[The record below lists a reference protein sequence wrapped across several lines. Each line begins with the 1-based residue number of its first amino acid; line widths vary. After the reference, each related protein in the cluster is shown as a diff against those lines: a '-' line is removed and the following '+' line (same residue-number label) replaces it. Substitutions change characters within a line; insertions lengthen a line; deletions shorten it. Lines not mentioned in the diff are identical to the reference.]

1 MHRSCRTFVAAVAL
15 ACFALG
21 AGSASACDALKGT
34 TGWDSLF
41 KTYGDPFFGGSWS
54 NSRGGSAF
62 IQRNLTKPAS
72 ITGFYMR
79 IAGSDVTADGSRI
92 LVRAK
97 RTSDGVW
104 QPLMD
109 VRDIVIGRDFSG
121 GATPRR
127 MGPITVTFPEVEVSS
142 IRIDMVGNGWFAID
156 QTMFFVRGCS
166 SYNG

>member
-1 MHRSCRTFVAAVAL
+1 MRWSVVAAGFAL
-15 ACFALG
+15 ACLGFGGPAQACSAL
-21 AGSASACDALKGT
+21 AGS
-34 TGWDSLF
+34 TGWDSVF

-54 NSRGGSAF
+54 NSKGGSAY
-62 IQRNLTKPAS
+62 IQRSLKSPAK

-97 RTSDGVW
+97 LTADGTW
-104 QPLMD
+104 KTLMD

-121 GATPRR
+121 GVTPRR
-127 MGPITVTFPEVEVSS
+127 MGPITVTFPETEVSAL
-142 IRIDMVGNGWFAID
+142 RIDMTGNGWFAID

-166 SYNG
+166 AYSG